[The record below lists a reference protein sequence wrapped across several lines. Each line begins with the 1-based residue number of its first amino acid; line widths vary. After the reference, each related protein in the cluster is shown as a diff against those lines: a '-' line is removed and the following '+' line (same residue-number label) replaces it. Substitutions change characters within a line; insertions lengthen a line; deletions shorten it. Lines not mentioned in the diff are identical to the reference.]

1 MIGSRVIATA
11 GLVSRTVVSR
21 LVFETGIRHLADLNK
36 TPIILKL
43 ETAITC
49 TRDGTDST
57 LKFFE
62 RSST

>member
-43 ETAITC
+43 ETESRAREMEPI
-49 TRDGTDST
+49 R
-57 LKFFE
+57 L
-62 RSST
+62 